1 MNSEREDRPFKP
13 NEAPLVVEVRT
24 TQGRNLL
31 VLLHY
36 YEDKCQLK
44 CSGSDLNALGRF
56 RNQRQ
61 HW

>member
-13 NEAPLVVEVRT
+13 NEAPLVVKVGT

-36 YEDKCQLK
+36 YENKCQLK
-44 CSGSDLNALGRF
+44 CSGSDLNAF
-56 RNQRQ
+56 R
-61 HW
+61 